1 MEEYELLA
9 LVLPLVLPLVV
20 VSLAE
25 EVTGALYVNVAPPL
39 PEPGLEPELEDVDD
53 DEAIVPP
60 AQGAEVGG
68 GVKLL
73 LLLAVVPV
81 AVEVL
86 VGGIS
91 VELVADTGMGAE

>member
-73 LLLAVVPV
+73 LLVVVPV

>member
-9 LVLPLVLPLVV
+9 LVLPLVV

-73 LLLAVVPV
+73 LLVPV